1 MPVFFPGTGDIFSA
15 VTLGR
20 IMEGRTLEAAA
31 RMAAGVVYRMVL
43 ANREIADKF
52 RGLPI
57 ERCLAMVDE
66 PNGL

>member
-1 MPVFFPGTGDIFSA
+1 
-15 VTLGR
+15 
-20 IMEGRTLEAAA
+20 
-31 RMAAGVVYRMVL
+31 MAAGVVYRMVL

-66 PNGL
+66 PDGL